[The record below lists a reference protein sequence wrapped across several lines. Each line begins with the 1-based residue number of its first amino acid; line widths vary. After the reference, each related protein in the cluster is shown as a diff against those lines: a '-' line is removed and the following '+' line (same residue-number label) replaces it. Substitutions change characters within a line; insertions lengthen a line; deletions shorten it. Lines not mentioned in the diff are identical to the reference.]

1 MCLFVNLMWTTSC
14 EAVPVT
20 ALAGG
25 RVHANFRENEPSC
38 LLYFLTKCCKW
49 KSKLSCTRSK
59 LSSLLPA
66 DPTRHSN
73 ITRGGKLLLCRK
85 ETTCMLTFRHSASPV
100 KLRTA
105 TTLPYLVSVVAQ
117 RRRARFWFGGLK
129 DKAKHTP
136 RCVWAW
142 IQCIFAW
149 SIHVKE
155 VQYVA
160 VPLTY
165 AVHEQ
170 FRRHTAPAC
179 RRAPCGAA
187 WRRRTRRCRGGRRQ
201 EQIGRLLVSHTPL
214 GRHGVSHWSAGAYRY
229 RFHALVDRCSR
240 PCLLVGKKRSR
251 PSVQER
257 QSAIRGDKTW
267 SQGRILVEATAAM
280 GSQIRGSFPCAP

>member
-59 LSSLLPA
+59 LPSLLPA

-85 ETTCMLTFRHSASPV
+85 ETTCIWRFGILLPQWSWGQRP
-100 KLRTA
+100 
-105 TTLPYLVSVVAQ
+105 PYLTWSVWWLSDGVRDSDSADWKIKQ
-117 RRRARFWFGGLK
+117 YTRRDAYE
-129 DKAKHTP
+129 H
-136 RCVWAW
+136 
-142 IQCIFAW
+142 
-149 SIHVKE
+149 E
-155 VQYVA
+155 YNVQYVA
-160 VPLTY
+160 VPLAY

-187 WRRRTRRCRGGRRQ
+187 WGRRTRRCRGGRRQ
-201 EQIGRLLVSHTPL
+201 EQIGRLLVSH
-214 GRHGVSHWSAGAYRY
+214 WSAGAYRY
-229 RFHALVDRCSR
+229 RFHAPAASTPSWIAAAGRACSLAR
-240 PCLLVGKKRSR
+240 SGPGPPCRRDKA
-251 PSVQER
+251 
-257 QSAIRGDKTW
+257 QS
-267 SQGRILVEATAAM
+267 GRTKLGVRA
-280 GSQIRGSFPCAP
+280 GFG